1 MISNTGECEMQLFKY
16 ASLLVTTF
24 LLSISSVSAQDL
36 YRTIDVIPLSEN
48 CDWAVAPDSTGVVF
62 STTDGGVADYL
73 VGITTDAGFSS
84 AVVSVCNA
92 DSIMQQSGDSGLAL
106 ALPVALRRNN
116 EIAFAMEVKLDP
128 FADPP
133 PGGNR
138 SSYSSGS
145 WLDDYSDWFNG
156 TFGSGWSEAV
166 GGCLHLVDFG
176 FMPAVVGGS
185 LRTSFSIV
193 GFGGWNPLGV
203 NTGVLSLIRTIEEAK
218 KFFTLAENTEHM
230 EPVRRT
236 YVVGGTIIAD
246 VTGVRGISDACSPH
260 DAIDG
265 HEQSVGERVMD
276 GTLGTAQLAGTV
288 WGISRGIGVATGT
301 RVATSGPIDVTE
313 DAIRQAMKDAPLSS
327 QQAGGISRPMVERY
341 VRRLEAGEVPPRI
354 NVDGDIIVEGN
365 HRYVAG
371 RLYGEEPPIQPWV
384 GGKPDRVIPWEDL
397 PISPKDWDK

>member
-145 WLDDYSDWFNG
+145 WLDDEIMAMYVGIVFASTPLVG
-156 TFGSGWSEAV
+156 V
-166 GGCLHLVDFG
+166 GGGVCW
-176 FMPAVVGGS
+176 AGG
-185 LRTSFSIV
+185 
-193 GFGGWNPLGV
+193 
-203 NTGVLSLIRTIEEAK
+203 
-218 KFFTLAENTEHM
+218 
-230 EPVRRT
+230 EPVEFG
-236 YVVGGTIIAD
+236 VD
-246 VTGVRGISDACSPH
+246 VPEGEQNKNDKLHPLIDALPVINS
-260 DAIDG
+260 
-265 HEQSVGERVMD
+265 
-276 GTLGTAQLAGTV
+276 
-288 WGISRGIGVATGT
+288 IGPG
-301 RVATSGPIDVTE
+301 
-313 DAIRQAMKDAPLSS
+313 RQ
-327 QQAGGISRPMVERY
+327 
-341 VRRLEAGEVPPRI
+341 
-354 NVDGDIIVEGN
+354 
-365 HRYVAG
+365 
-371 RLYGEEPPIQPWV
+371 
-384 GGKPDRVIPWEDL
+384 
-397 PISPKDWDK
+397 

>member
-1 MISNTGECEMQLFKY
+1 MQFFKY

-24 LLSISSVSAQDL
+24 LLPISSVSAQDL

-145 WLDDYSDWFNG
+145 WLDDEIMAMYVGIVFASTSLVG
-156 TFGSGWSEAV
+156 V
-166 GGCLHLVDFG
+166 GGGLK
-176 FMPAVVGGS
+176 VGGG
-185 LRTSFSIV
+185 V
-193 GFGGWNPLGV
+193 CWAGG
-203 NTGVLSLIRTIEEAK
+203 
-218 KFFTLAENTEHM
+218 
-230 EPVRRT
+230 EPVEFG
-236 YVVGGTIIAD
+236 VD
-246 VTGVRGISDACSPH
+246 VPEDEQNKNLTLHPSIDA
-260 DAIDG
+260 
-265 HEQSVGERVMD
+265 
-276 GTLGTAQLAGTV
+276 
-288 WGISRGIGVATGT
+288 
-301 RVATSGPIDVTE
+301 
-313 DAIRQAMKDAPLSS
+313 
-327 QQAGGISRPMVERY
+327 
-341 VRRLEAGEVPPRI
+341 
-354 NVDGDIIVEGN
+354 
-365 HRYVAG
+365 
-371 RLYGEEPPIQPWV
+371 
-384 GGKPDRVIPWEDL
+384 L
-397 PISPKDWDK
+397 PIINSIGPGRQ

>member
-1 MISNTGECEMQLFKY
+1 
-16 ASLLVTTF
+16 
-24 LLSISSVSAQDL
+24 
-36 YRTIDVIPLSEN
+36 
-48 CDWAVAPDSTGVVF
+48 
-62 STTDGGVADYL
+62 
-73 VGITTDAGFSS
+73 
-84 AVVSVCNA
+84 
-92 DSIMQQSGDSGLAL
+92 MQQSGDSGLAL

-128 FADPP
+128 FTDPP

-145 WLDDYSDWFNG
+145 WLDDYADWFNG

-176 FMPAVVGGS
+176 LMPAVVGGS

-218 KFFTLAENTEHM
+218 KFFTLVENTEHM
-230 EPVRRT
+230 EPVWRT

-265 HEQSVGERVMD
+265 HEQSVGEQVMD
-276 GTLGTAQLAGTV
+276 GTLGTVQLAGTV
-288 WGISRGIGVATGT
+288 WGISRGIKVAT
-301 RVATSGPIDVTE
+301 RGPIDVPGGV
-313 DAIRQAMKDAPLSS
+313 APRRVASAHSFERSEALSGR
-327 QQAGGISRPMVERY
+327 ASRELVEELEAKMRNPKIGWQGKPIEVIEHNGYRY
-341 VRRLEAGEVPPRI
+341 VVNGHHRLEAARRAGIEVPYEIIDEATHISEYGYR
-354 NVDGDIIVEGN
+354 DIGHLIWNSSECGPN
-365 HRYVAG
+365 
-371 RLYGEEPPIQPWV
+371 RL
-384 GGKPDRVIPWEDL
+384 
-397 PISPKDWDK
+397 